1 MSAITVTLSP
11 EIMDRLR
18 TTGISTYRASKLLG
32 VRPSQSARLLKR
44 AGAVESKGMWRMG
57 R

>member
-1 MSAITVTLSP
+1 MTAITVSLSP
-11 EIMDRLR
+11 EILSLLR
-18 TTGISTYRASKLLG
+18 TKGLSTAKAAALLH

-44 AGAVESKGMWRMG
+44 AGAVEEKGMWRMG

>member
-1 MSAITVTLSP
+1 MSISVKLPESILSL
-11 EIMDRLR
+11 LR
-18 TTGISTYRASKLLG
+18 GKGLSTAKAAALLH

-44 AGAVESKGMWRMG
+44 AGAVEEKGMWRMG